1 MPRRIESNIIS
12 QEESMSLNDSQKH
25 VLEQAKADGVQF
37 VSLQLTDV
45 VGATKNVT
53 IPLHKL
59 GEVLE
64 HGIWFDGSSI
74 QGFARIYESDMFMI
88 PDVSTYRVLPW
99 TEGDHRLA
107 RFICDAYTP
116 DGEPFTGDPR
126 YVLKRQLER
135 ARALGLRY
143 TTSSEPE
150 FFLFR
155 KQDGAEPV
163 PYDVASYFDFSP
175 RDLASEVRQDI
186 ILALDAMGIEVE
198 RGHHEVAIGQH
209 EINFRYAD
217 ALTSADALMTFKY
230 TVKAIAQAHDLYA
243 TFMPKPIAGIN
254 GSGMHTHQSL
264 FDLKGETNLFYDA
277 QDAYHLSALAYHFL
291 AGQLTHARALAAVV
305 APTVNSYK
313 RLVPGYEA
321 PVYVC
326 WGQINRSALMRIP
339 RYSKGR
345 EKSTRMELRCP
356 DPSSNPYLALA
367 VMLAAGLDG
376 IERQLQAPTP
386 IEESAYELTEADLR
400 ERGIGVLPGSL
411 AEALG
416 ELERDGIIRDA
427 LGEHAYKAFVRAKRR
442 EWDDYRLQVTPWER
456 TRYFEVA

>member
-1 MPRRIESNIIS
+1 
-12 QEESMSLNDSQKH
+12 MSLTDSQKH

-45 VGATKNVT
+45 FGSIKNVT

-59 GEVLE
+59 AEALE
-64 HGIWFDGSSI
+64 SGIWFDGSSM
-74 QGFARIYESDMFMI
+74 QGFTRIYESDMFMI
-88 PDVSTYRVLPW
+88 PDVSTYSVLPW

-107 RFICDAYTP
+107 RIICDAFTP
-116 DGEPFTGDPR
+116 DGQPFEGDPR
-126 YVLKRQLER
+126 GVLRRQLKRAE
-135 ARALGLRY
+135 ALGFRY

-155 KQDGAEPV
+155 KGDGDAKPV
-163 PYDVASYFDFSP
+163 PHDVAGYFDFSP

-186 ILALDAMGIEVE
+186 ILALEALGIEVE
-198 RGHHEVAIGQH
+198 RAHHEVAIGQH

-217 ALTSADALMTFKY
+217 ALTSADTLMTFKY
-230 TVKAIAQAHDLYA
+230 TVKAIAQVHDLYA

-254 GSGMHTHQSL
+254 GSGMHTHQSI
-264 FDLKGETNLFYDA
+264 FDAKGETNLFYDA
-277 QDAYHLSALAYHFL
+277 KDSYHLSPLAYSFL
-291 AGQLTHARALAAVV
+291 AGQLAHARALAAIV

-321 PVYVC
+321 PVYIC

-339 RYSKGR
+339 RYSAGR

-356 DPSSNPYLALA
+356 DPSSNPYLMLA

-376 IERQLQAPTP
+376 VERKLQVSAP
-386 IEESAYELTEADLR
+386 IEESAYEFTPDDLR
-400 ERGIGVLPGSL
+400 ERGINVLPGSL
-411 AEALG
+411 NEALL
-416 ELERDGIIRDA
+416 ELEKDNVLRTA
-427 LGEHAYKAFVRAKRR
+427 LGEHTYNGFVRAKRR
-442 EWDDYRLQVTPWER
+442 EWDEYRLQVSPWEWN
-456 TRYFEVA
+456 RYFEVV

>member
-1 MPRRIESNIIS
+1 MDDRKKELIER
-12 QEESMSLNDSQKH
+12 
-25 VLEQAKADGVQF
+25 AKADGVQF

-45 VGATKNVT
+45 NGAIKNIT
-53 IPLHKL
+53 IPVSKL
-59 GEVLE
+59 DEALE

-74 QGFARIYESDMFMI
+74 QGFTRIYESDMFMM
-88 PDVSTYRVLPW
+88 PDVNTYRVLPW

-107 RFICDAYTP
+107 RIICDAYTP
-116 DGEPFTGDPR
+116 DGKPFEGDPR
-126 YVLKRQLER
+126 GILKRVLKRAE
-135 ARALGLRY
+135 ALGYRY

-155 KQDGAEPV
+155 RDDSAQPV
-163 PYDVASYFDFSP
+163 PHDVAGYFDFSP

-186 ILALDAMGIEVE
+186 ILALEALGIEVE
-198 RGHHEVAIGQH
+198 RGHHEVATGQH

-217 ALTSADALMTFKY
+217 ALSSADILMTFKY

-264 FDLKGETNLFYDA
+264 FKGDTNLFFEANDN
-277 QDAYHLSALAYHFL
+277 YHLSPLAYHFL
-291 AGQLTHARALAAVV
+291 AGQLQHARGLAAVV

-321 PVYVC
+321 PCYIC
-326 WGQINRSALMRIP
+326 WGQINRSALIRIP

-345 EKSTRMELRCP
+345 ESSTRMELRCP
-356 DPSSNPYLALA
+356 DPSSNPYLMLA

-376 IERQLQAPTP
+376 VERKLQAPAA
-386 IEESAYELTEADLR
+386 IEESAYELTEDALR
-400 ERGIGVLPGSL
+400 ERSIGVLPGSL
-411 AEALG
+411 GEALA
-416 ELERDGIIRDA
+416 ELEKDPVVCNA
-427 LGEHAYKAFVRAKRR
+427 LGEHGYKAFMRAKRR
-442 EWDDYRLQVTPWER
+442 EWDEYRLQVSQWEWN
-456 TRYFEVA
+456 RYFETV

>member
-1 MPRRIESNIIS
+1 MA
-12 QEESMSLNDSQKH
+12 LTDSQDR

-45 VGATKNVT
+45 FGSIKNVT

-59 GEVLE
+59 AEALE
-64 HGIWFDGSSI
+64 HGIWFDGSSM
-74 QGFARIYESDMFMI
+74 QGFTRIYESDMFMI

-107 RFICDAYTP
+107 RIICDAYTP
-116 DGEPFTGDPR
+116 DGAPFEGDPR
-126 YVLKRQLER
+126 GVLRRQLKRVE
-135 ARALGLRY
+135 ALGMRY
-143 TTSSEPE
+143 TTASEPE

-155 KQDGAEPV
+155 KGDGDAKPA
-163 PYDVASYFDFSP
+163 PHDVAGYFDFSP

-186 ILALDAMGIEVE
+186 ILALEALRIEVE

-217 ALTSADALMTFKY
+217 ALASADVLMTFKY

-264 FDLKGETNLFYDA
+264 FDAPGETNLFYDA
-277 QDAYHLSALAYHFL
+277 TDSYHLSPLAYSFL
-291 AGQLTHARALAAVV
+291 AGQLAHARALAAIV

-321 PVYVC
+321 PVYIC

-339 RYSKGR
+339 RYSPGR

-356 DPSSNPYLALA
+356 DPSSNPYLMLA

-376 IERQLQAPTP
+376 VERKLPAPPP
-386 IEESAYELTEADLR
+386 IEESAYEFTADDLR
-400 ERGIGVLPGSL
+400 ERGINVLPGSL
-411 AEALG
+411 HEALL
-416 ELERDGIIRDA
+416 ELEKDEVLRDA
-427 LGEHAYKAFVRAKRR
+427 LGEHAYSGFVRAKRR
-442 EWDDYRLQVTPWER
+442 EWDEYRLQVSQWEWN
-456 TRYFEVA
+456 RYFEVL

>member
-1 MPRRIESNIIS
+1 
-12 QEESMSLNDSQKH
+12 MSDAHKELF
-25 VLEQAKADGVQF
+25 ERAKADRVQF
-37 VSLQLTDV
+37 ISLQLTDV
-45 VGATKNVT
+45 VGAIKSVT

-59 GEVLE
+59 DEAVE

-74 QGFARIYESDMFMI
+74 QGFARIYESDMFMM
-88 PDVSTYRVLPW
+88 PDISTYRILPW
-99 TEGDHRLA
+99 TEGNHRMA
-107 RFICDAYTP
+107 RIICDAFTP
-116 DGEPFTGDPR
+116 DGQPFGGDPR
-126 YVLKRQLER
+126 GILRRVISR
-135 ARALGLRY
+135 AEALGLRFF
-143 TTSSEPE
+143 TSSEPE

-155 KQDGAEPV
+155 RENGAEPV
-163 PYDVASYFDFSP
+163 LHDVAGYFDFSP
-175 RDLASEVRQDI
+175 RDVASEVRQDI
-186 ILALDAMGIEVE
+186 ILALEALGIEVE
-198 RGHHEVAIGQH
+198 RGHHEVATGQH

-230 TVKAIAQAHDLYA
+230 TVKAVAQAQGLYA

-264 FDLKGETNLFYDA
+264 FDLSGDTNLFYDA
-277 QDAYHLSALAYHFL
+277 NDAYHLSPLAYHFL
-291 AGQLTHARALAAVV
+291 AGQLQHARALAAIV

-356 DPSSNPYLALA
+356 DPSSNPYLVLA

-376 IERQLQAPTP
+376 IERKLQPPAP
-386 IEESAYELTEADLR
+386 IEESAYEFTEDALR
-400 ERGIGVLPGSL
+400 ERSIGVLPGSL
-411 AEALG
+411 DEALR
-416 ELERDGIIRDA
+416 ELERDQVLRDA
-427 LGEHAYKAFVRAKRR
+427 LGAQAYKAFVRAKRH
-442 EWDDYRLQVTPWER
+442 EWDEYRMQVTKWEWS
-456 TRYFEVA
+456 RYFETV

>member
-1 MPRRIESNIIS
+1 
-12 QEESMSLNDSQKH
+12 MSLSDSQKH
-25 VLEQAKADGVQF
+25 VLEQAKTDGVQF

-45 VGATKNVT
+45 VGATKNIT

-59 GEVLE
+59 AETLE
-64 HGIWFDGSSI
+64 HGIWFDGSSV
-74 QGFARIYESDMFMI
+74 QGFTRIYESDMFML

-107 RFICDAYTP
+107 RIICDAYTP
-116 DGEPFTGDPR
+116 DGEPFGGDPR
-126 YVLKRQLER
+126 GVLRRQIKRAE
-135 ARALGLRY
+135 ALGFRY

-163 PYDVASYFDFSP
+163 PHDVAGYFDFSP

-186 ILALDAMGIEVE
+186 ILALDALGIDVE

-230 TVKAIAQAHDLYA
+230 TVKAVAQSHDLYA

-277 QDAYHLSALAYHFL
+277 KDDYHLSALAYSFL
-291 AGQLTHARALAAVV
+291 AGQLAHARGLAAIV

-313 RLVPGYEA
+313 RLVPGFEA

-356 DPSSNPYLALA
+356 DPSSNPYLVLA

-376 IERQLQAPTP
+376 IERKLKAPAP
-386 IEESAYELTEADLR
+386 IEESAYELSEEALR
-400 ERGIGVLPGSL
+400 ERSIGVLPGSL
-411 AEALG
+411 DEALG
-416 ELERDGIIRDA
+416 ELEKDQVVRDA
-427 LGEHAYKAFVRAKRR
+427 LGEQAYKGFVRAKRR
-442 EWDDYRLQVTPWER
+442 EWDEYRLQVSPWER
-456 TRYFEVA
+456 AKYFEVA

>member
-1 MPRRIESNIIS
+1 M
-12 QEESMSLNDSQKH
+12 NDAHKDL
-25 VLEQAKADGVQF
+25 LERAKADRVQF

-45 VGATKNVT
+45 VGAIKNVT
-53 IPLHKL
+53 IPLAKL
-59 GEVLE
+59 DEALD

-74 QGFARIYESDMFMI
+74 QGFTRIYESDMFMM
-88 PDVSTYRVLPW
+88 PDISTYRVLPW

-107 RFICDAYTP
+107 RIICDAYTP
-116 DGEPFTGDPR
+116 DGEPFEGDPR
-126 YVLKRQLER
+126 GVLRRVLKRAE
-135 ARALGLRY
+135 AMGLRFF
-143 TTSSEPE
+143 TSAEPE

-155 KQDGAEPV
+155 RENGAEPV
-163 PYDVASYFDFSP
+163 LHDVAGYFDFSP
-175 RDLASEVRQDI
+175 RDLASEVRQDV
-186 ILALDAMGIEVE
+186 ILALEALGIEVE
-198 RGHHEVAIGQH
+198 RGHHEVATGQH

-264 FDLKGETNLFYDA
+264 FDAKGETNLFFEANDP
-277 QDAYHLSALAYHFL
+277 YHFSPLAYHFL
-291 AGQLTHARALAAVV
+291 AGQLEHARALAAIV

-356 DPSSNPYLALA
+356 DPSSNPYLILA

-376 IERQLQAPTP
+376 VERKLKPPPP
-386 IEESAYELTEADLR
+386 IEESAYEFTPADLAAK
-400 ERGIGVLPGSL
+400 GIDVLPGSL
-411 AEALG
+411 DEALR
-416 ELERDGIIRDA
+416 ELEKDAVVKNA
-427 LGEHAYKAFVRAKRR
+427 LGDWAYTAFVRAKRR
-442 EWDDYRLQVTPWER
+442 EWDEYRLQVSKWEWS
-456 TRYFEVA
+456 RYFEVV